1 MATHIIWVI
10 NNTNNINNI
19 NNVNNVNNESTT
31 PKNHLTK
38 LPRHH

>member
-31 PKNHLTK
+31 TKNLTK